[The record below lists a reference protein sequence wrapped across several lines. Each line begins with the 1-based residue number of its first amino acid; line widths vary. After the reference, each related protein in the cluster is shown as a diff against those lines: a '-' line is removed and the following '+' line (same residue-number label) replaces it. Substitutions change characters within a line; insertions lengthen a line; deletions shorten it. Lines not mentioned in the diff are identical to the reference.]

1 MDASPDE
8 EEEDAESDDE
18 HSDTDT
24 DTDTETKMNSLLHK
38 SVPIMDYEK
47 NLAKRWP
54 QQKQRQL
61 RPPTPPDTGH

>member
-8 EEEDAESDDE
+8 EDDESDDE

-24 DTDTETKMNSLLHK
+24 DTDMETKMNSLLLHK